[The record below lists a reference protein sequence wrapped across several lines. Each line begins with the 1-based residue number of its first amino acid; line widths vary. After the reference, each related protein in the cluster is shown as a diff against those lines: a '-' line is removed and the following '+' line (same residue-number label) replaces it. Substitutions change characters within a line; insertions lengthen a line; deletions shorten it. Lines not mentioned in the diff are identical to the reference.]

1 MASSPRGG
9 GVPRGE
15 GGAAGDREGAVAE
28 EGGGNG
34 APEVA
39 AVDVVGE
46 GGYDAGIASDSSMWE
61 VVTGGVSSPVAGAR
75 TTATNALVPAG
86 AAGKEETAD
95 SHLNTNVSLNIRF
108 GCKLV
113 SDFSLA
119 HLRSCFRIES

>member
-1 MASSPRGG
+1 MAEEGG
-9 GVPRGE
+9 G
-15 GGAAGDREGAVAE
+15 D
-28 EGGGNG
+28 GGGNG

-39 AVDVVGE
+39 AVGE
-46 GGYDAGIASDSSMWE
+46 GGYDAGTASDSSMWE

-75 TTATNALVPAG
+75 TKATNSLVQAG

-95 SHLNTNVSLNIRF
+95 SHLNTNVFLNIRF

-119 HLRSCFRIES
+119 HLKSCFRIES